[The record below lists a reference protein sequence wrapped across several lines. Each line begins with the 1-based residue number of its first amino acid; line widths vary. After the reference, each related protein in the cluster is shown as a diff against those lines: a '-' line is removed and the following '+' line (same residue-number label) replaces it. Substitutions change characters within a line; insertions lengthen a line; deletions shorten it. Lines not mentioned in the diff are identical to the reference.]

1 MLLLV
6 LGLTLNPA
14 AGVAQARPPHAAASV
29 LFSAAARGPLHPAG
43 LGEPRDSVRNI
54 QPTYWKEGA
63 LVGGGVGAVGGL
75 LLGLAVCGLS
85 EDPNSSCTG
94 TAIAGALGGALLLAI
109 PGALIGGQFH
119 KGQSTSS
126 SQPTE

>member
-1 MLLLV
+1 MLLVV
-6 LGLTLNPA
+6 LGMTLTPA

-29 LFSAAARGPLHPAG
+29 FFSAAARGPLDPAG
-43 LGEPRDSVRNI
+43 LGEPGDSVRNI
-54 QPTYWKEGA
+54 RPTYWKEGA

-94 TAIAGALGGALLLAI
+94 TTIAGALGGALLLAI
-109 PGALIGGQFH
+109 PGALIGGQFD
-119 KGQSTSS
+119 KGQSASS
-126 SQPTE
+126 SQPRE

>member
-1 MLLLV
+1 MLLVV
-6 LGLTLNPA
+6 LGLTLHPA
-14 AGVAQARPPHAAASV
+14 AGEAQARPPSASASV
-29 LFSAAARGPLHPAG
+29 FFSAAARGPLHPTG
-43 LGEPRDSVRNI
+43 LAEPGDSVRNI

-94 TAIAGALGGALLLAI
+94 TTIAAGLGGALLLAI

-119 KGQSTSS
+119 KGESASSTN
-126 SQPTE
+126 PGD